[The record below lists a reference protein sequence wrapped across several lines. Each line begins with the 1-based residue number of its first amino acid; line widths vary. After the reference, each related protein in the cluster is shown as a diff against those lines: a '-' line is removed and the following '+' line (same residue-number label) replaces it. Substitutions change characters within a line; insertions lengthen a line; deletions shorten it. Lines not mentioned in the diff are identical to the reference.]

1 MVIRGLRKDS
11 TVSTM
16 LPKISMTLDQ
26 SESSEILSMA
36 GKIAER
42 PEVLEE
48 LWEGSGILRKVRVS
62 RMRFMMSLQSSS
74 RTSFIMTTVFISAT
88 LPSKNSVISLK
99 MLVMSCTPLMEPNG
113 KVASKIDFLL
123 RLIITKLT
131 SFTKH
136 SGNLNTLR
144 KVED

>member
-74 RTSFIMTTVFISAT
+74 RTSFIMTTVFI
-88 LPSKNSVISLK
+88 
-99 MLVMSCTPLMEPNG
+99 
-113 KVASKIDFLL
+113 
-123 RLIITKLT
+123 
-131 SFTKH
+131 
-136 SGNLNTLR
+136 
-144 KVED
+144 